1 MKKVLMALTFVSL
14 ITLLPACSG
23 NLSIPLGS
31 QFILQPGQAA
41 DIQGMD
47 LSIKFVEISAD
58 SRCPQ
63 NVQCI
68 VAGDVTARVIIK
80 FSGESKTLSIIQS
93 GEQAKTDFNG
103 FELTTSVSPYP
114 VAGREISPG
123 DYRMTFTVRK
133 L

>member
-14 ITLLPACSG
+14 ITLLAACSG

-31 QFILQPGQAA
+31 EFTLRPGQAA
-41 DIQGMD
+41 DIQGRD
-47 LSIKFVEISAD
+47 LSINFVEISAD

-68 VAGDVTARVIIK
+68 VAGDVTALVIVK
-80 FSGESKTLSIIQS
+80 FSGESKTLSIKQS
-93 GEQAKTDFNG
+93 GDQAKTDFNG
-103 FELTTSVSPYP
+103 FEITTSVSPYP
-114 VAGREISPG
+114 VAGQKISPE
-123 DYRMTFTVRK
+123 DYRMTFAMRK